1 MWIGVLGPLHVQH
14 EDAVIGV
21 PAAKQRIM
29 LGALLA
35 RANQVVS
42 FDQLAEAVWDC
53 PRPDAARVTLRSYMK
68 RLRQVLGPEVSAR
81 IGTRYPGYRIDVD
94 DSELDLLRFGKLR
107 ESAAAALRARSWE
120 RAETDLT
127 QALDLWRGPP
137 LADIPSEALRRDEL
151 PRLEQ
156 LRLQALEWRHAA
168 QLHLGR
174 HDELIPELQ
183 AMVIQHPLRERPRAQ
198 LMLAYYRCG
207 RQADALAAYQDARQ
221 TLIDQL
227 GVEPGPELSALQR
240 RILAADSR
248 LWHPDPP
255 GGRRERNGPAPLAVV
270 APRAPADDERVT
282 RTPPRQLPPAPR
294 HFAGRADE
302 MTVLDG
308 LLEQAAAAGG
318 TVVISAIAGAA
329 GVGKSALAL
338 QWAHRVA
345 GRFPDGQLYVNL
357 RGFDPS
363 GAPVAPAE
371 AIRGFLDAF
380 HVPPPAIPASGDAQA
395 GLFRSLLAER
405 RVLIVADNARDAGQV
420 RPLLAAGPGC
430 LVVVTSRNRLTGL
443 VASHGAH
450 PVTLGVLAEPEAAQL
465 LASRLGAARLA
476 REPGAVADLIRLCAG
491 LPLALSITAARAAAR
506 PGLSLARLAAELT
519 EARLD
524 ALATGERET
533 DVRAAFSWSYHSLS
547 DAGAEL
553 FRWLGAHAGP
563 DVSAAT
569 AASVAGRALPETR
582 KILSELTDAHLI
594 EEGPDG
600 RYSLHALLRAYAA
613 ERAWACGQTGR

>member
-14 EDAVIGV
+14 EDAVIAV

-53 PRPDAARVTLRSYMK
+53 PSPDAARVTLRSYMK

-94 DSELDLLRFGKLR
+94 DSELDLLRFGKLC
-107 ESAAAALRARSWE
+107 ESAAAALRARSWQ
-120 RAETDLT
+120 RAETDLS

-137 LADIPSEALRRDEL
+137 LADIPSDTLRRDEL

-156 LRLQALEWRHAA
+156 LRLQAMEWRHEA

-174 HDELIPELQ
+174 HEELIPELQ
-183 AMVIQHPLRERPRAQ
+183 ALVIQHPLRERCRAQ
-198 LMLAYYRCG
+198 LMLAYYRGG

-227 GVEPGPELSALQR
+227 GIEPGPELSALQHS
-240 RILAADSR
+240 ILAADPG

-255 GGRRERNGPAPLAVV
+255 GGGRERNGPATLTVA
-270 APRAPADDERVT
+270 APRAPADAGRLAG
-282 RTPPRQLPPAPR
+282 TPPRQLPPAPR

-302 MTVLDG
+302 LAVLDG
-308 LLEQAAAAGG
+308 LLEQSAAAAG

-345 GRFPDGQLYVNL
+345 QRFPDGQLYVNL

-371 AIRGFLDAF
+371 AIRGFLDGF
-380 HVPPPAIPASGDAQA
+380 QVPPSAIPVSKDAQE

-405 RVLIVADNARDAGQV
+405 RVLIVADNARDACQV

-430 LVVVTSRNRLTGL
+430 LVVTSRNRLTGL
-443 VASHGAH
+443 VASHGAY
-450 PVTLGVLAEPEAAQL
+450 PVMLGVLAEPEAAQL
-465 LASRLGAARLA
+465 LASRLGAPRLA
-476 REPGAVADLIRLCAG
+476 REAAAVTDLIRLCAG
-491 LPLALSITAARAAAR
+491 LPLALSITAARAAAH
-506 PGLSLARLAAELT
+506 PGLPLARLAAELA

-533 DVRAAFSWSYHSLS
+533 DVRAAFSWSYHDLS
-547 DAGAEL
+547 AAAAEL

-563 DVSAAT
+563 DISAAA
-569 AASVAGRALPETR
+569 AASRAGQALPETR
-582 KILSELTDAHLI
+582 KLLAELTDAHLI
-594 EEGPDG
+594 EEGPEG

-613 ERAWACGQTGR
+613 ERARACG